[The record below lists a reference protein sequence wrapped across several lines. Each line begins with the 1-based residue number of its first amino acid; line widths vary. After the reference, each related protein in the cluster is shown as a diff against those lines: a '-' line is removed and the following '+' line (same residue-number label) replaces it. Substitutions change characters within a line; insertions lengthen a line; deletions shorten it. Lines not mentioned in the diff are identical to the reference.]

1 MSGGLTRAHA
11 TLDRGARFLS
21 AGLRPQQD
29 AAPAAIAGRYRA
41 KVIGN
46 GLRELD
52 RFLNL
57 LLDEASLRIGFPAR
71 PGQRNTANKLRQFRI
86 ATGVDREGD
95 LERLHA
101 LGRSR
106 DCLFYSGG
114 IVTRGDFRS
123 GPSMTAGWS
132 GPDLA
137 KGLRRFGVGEELEVT
152 AADLAGICAF
162 YEALAAEV
170 VAGSAMPRTLTP
182 RRKAPPG

>member
-1 MSGGLTRAHA
+1 MSAGLTRAHA

-29 AAPAAIAGRYRA
+29 APPGAIAGQYRV

-57 LLDEASLRIGFPAR
+57 LLDEASLRIGFPAL
-71 PGQRNTANKLRQFRI
+71 PGQRNTANKLRQFRTAI
-86 ATGVDREGD
+86 GIDREAD
-95 LERLHA
+95 LARLHA
-101 LGRSR
+101 LARSR

-114 IVTRGDFRS
+114 IVTRGDLRG
-123 GPSMTAGWS
+123 GPSMTVGWS

-137 KGLRRFGVGEELEVT
+137 KGLRRFAVGEELEVT

-170 VAGSAMPRTLTP
+170 VAGSVSPRGLTP
-182 RRKAPPG
+182 RRTAPPG

>member
-1 MSGGLTRAHA
+1 VSAGLTRAHA
-11 TLDRGARFLS
+11 TLDRGARFLG

-29 AAPAAIAGRYRA
+29 AAPAAIAGCYRA

-57 LLDEASLRIGFPAR
+57 LLDEASLRIGLAAR
-71 PGQRNTANKLRQFRI
+71 PGQRNTANKLRQFRTV
-86 ATGVDREGD
+86 TGIDRDPD
-95 LERLHA
+95 LMRLNA

-114 IVTRGDFRS
+114 IVTRGDFRG

-132 GPDLA
+132 TPDIPDLRSFA
-137 KGLRRFGVGEELEVT
+137 VGEQLEVT

-170 VAGSAMPRTLTP
+170 VAGSAMPRALMP
-182 RRKAPPG
+182 RRTAPPG